1 MAKKAL
7 LTKKDKDRLVKEL
20 GLSSVE
26 DLHQFNAE
34 VIELLNPLSIQRQK
48 LDAMNRI
55 LERLKPSDI

>member
-7 LTKKDKDRLVKEL
+7 LTKRDKERLVKEL
-20 GLSSVE
+20 GLSSVQ
-26 DLHQFNAE
+26 DLHQFNAK
-34 VIELLNPLSIQRQK
+34 VVELLNPLSIRRQK

>member
-7 LTKKDKDRLVKEL
+7 LTKRDKDRLVKEL

>member
-7 LTKKDKDRLVKEL
+7 LTKKDKEKLVKEL

-34 VIELLNPLSIQRQK
+34 VIELLNPLSIRRQK

>member
-7 LTKKDKDRLVKEL
+7 LTKKDKERLVKEL

-34 VIELLNPLSIQRQK
+34 VIELLNPLSIRRQK